1 MKVSKWV
8 DMAQEVQIEIGM
20 EDVRAALNEA
30 FYEVTRED
38 RLGEPGPNNS
48 EIMLAFNNIGG
59 FLRAFTD
66 EQIAQLKPAA
76 RKVIGEFLAEQS
88 KRFAAQER

>member
-8 DMAQEVQIEIGM
+8 DFGQEVEVELSM

-38 RLGEPGPNNS
+38 RLGEPGPTNG
-48 EIMLAFNNIGG
+48 EVMMAFNNIGG
-59 FLRAFTD
+59 FLRALTGQ
-66 EQIAQLKPAA
+66 QIAQMKPTQ
-76 RKVIGEFLAEQS
+76 REVIGKFLAEQAT
-88 KRFAAQER
+88 RYMA